1 MVFSII
7 DSQQCVRLFTN
18 PAFGHNLTELDFYL
32 SDQITDEVLDC
43 LASATSKLRRIS
55 IVECQNVTDLG
66 IISATIG
73 QRNLRMLELRNLRT
87 ITSEAF
93 KYVSSPHLSGVDLSG
108 CTELTS
114 EGIFYLVHQNPSIR
128 CLYLNHCRNL
138 DDQALYDIAQCIGE
152 NLHILELDF
161 LPNMTDPAR
170 TLHQLSQRCPKISQL
185 SLCNFFDSTES
196 AEDEELPE
204 CRIEGQSL
212 DYVDLCG
219 NYFQT
224 LPDLPASVRTIR
236 LSVSGSEDVVDLIA
250 RLIELPLLKNIHL
263 ELIAPGQDWRDRKKK
278 VK

>member
-1 MVFSII
+1 MFLQI

-18 PAFGHNLTELDFYL
+18 PAFGQNLTELDFYL

-43 LASATSKLRRIS
+43 LASATTKLRRIS

-185 SLCNFFDSTES
+185 SLCNFFD
-196 AEDEELPE
+196 
-204 CRIEGQSL
+204 
-212 DYVDLCG
+212 
-219 NYFQT
+219 
-224 LPDLPASVRTIR
+224 
-236 LSVSGSEDVVDLIA
+236 VSMTDLITINFA
-250 RLIELPLLKNIHL
+250 IF
-263 ELIAPGQDWRDRKKK
+263 
-278 VK
+278 VS